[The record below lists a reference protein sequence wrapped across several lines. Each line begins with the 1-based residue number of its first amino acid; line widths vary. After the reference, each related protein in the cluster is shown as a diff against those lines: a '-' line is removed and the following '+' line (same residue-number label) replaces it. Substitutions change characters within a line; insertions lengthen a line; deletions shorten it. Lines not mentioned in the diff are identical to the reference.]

1 MKILYIVA
9 ASIALLLPVV
19 AQAQD
24 TTVIHKE
31 TTVSPPPAASVTIEK
46 HDDSVGAVVDEGCK
60 TKSVTKE
67 NDMGDKVTKTK
78 TNCP

>member
-1 MKILYIVA
+1 MKVFCILATSV
-9 ASIALLLPVV
+9 ALLFPV
-19 AQAQD
+19 AGQAQE
-24 TTVIHKE
+24 TTIIHKE
-31 TTVSPPPAASVTIEK
+31 TTVSPPPSASVTIEK
-46 HDDSVGAVVDEGCK
+46 REDSVGAVVDEGCT